1 MIDLLGQAAPTDPT
15 SYSPLAIVA
24 SVVAFLLWR
33 LKATDADGRERE
45 RSLESQLAASQA
57 REQAK
62 DDELAEQ
69 RSLKHAALNR
79 EARAAGTLDIVAR
92 LAPSCTCGALDPIVE
107 LLDIAT
113 RRSGEKP

>member
-1 MIDLLGQAAPTDPT
+1 MIHLLGQAVSPDPT
-15 SYSPLAIVA
+15 NYSPLAIVA

-33 LKATDADGRERE
+33 MKATDAAGLERE
-45 RSLESQLAASQA
+45 KSLESQLAASQA

-79 EARAAGTLDIVAR
+79 EARAQGTLDVVER
-92 LAPSCTCGALDPIVE
+92 LAPSCTCGALNPILP
-107 LLDIAT
+107 LLDGS
-113 RRSGEKP
+113 RRKDQA